1 MLKRSITALAVAL
14 TFSASS
20 MAGVSVIVNKA
31 NTADIKVEDVKRI
44 FLGKASQFP
53 NGQEAVPINLD
64 MSVSLRG
71 DFDSSVLGRSSSQVT
86 SYWSKLVFTGKGT
99 PPKEV
104 SSETDVLE
112 LVKNNQ
118 NIIAYI
124 DSDKVSGDVRVIAT
138 Q

>member
-44 FLGKASQFP
+44 FLGKASQFS

-64 MSVSLRG
+64 MSVSSRNE
-71 DFDSSVLGRSSSQVT
+71 FDSSVLGRSSICCLQRT
-86 SYWSKLVFTGKGT
+86 F
-99 PPKEV
+99 
-104 SSETDVLE
+104 
-112 LVKNNQ
+112 Q
-118 NIIAYI
+118 
-124 DSDKVSGDVRVIAT
+124 
-138 Q
+138 

>member
-44 FLGKASQFP
+44 FLGKASQFS

-64 MSVSLRG
+64 MSVSSRNE
-71 DFDSSVLGRSSSQVT
+71 FDSSVLGRNSSQVT

>member
-53 NGQEAVPINLD
+53 NGQEAVPINLE
-64 MSVSLRG
+64 MSVSSRSE
-71 DFDSSVLGRSSSQVT
+71 FDSSVLGRSSSQVT

-124 DSDKVSGDVRVIAT
+124 DSDKVSGDVRVIAN

>member
-1 MLKRSITALAVAL
+1 MLKRSIAALAVAL

-20 MAGVSVIVNKA
+20 MADVSVIVNKA
-31 NTADIKVEDVKRI
+31 NTADISTEDVKRI
-44 FLGKASQFP
+44 FLGKAQQFP
-53 NGQEAVPINLD
+53 NGQEAVPINLE
-64 MSVSLRG
+64 MSSSSRT
-71 DFDSSVLGRSSSQVT
+71 DFDTTLLGRTSSQVT

-124 DSDKVSGDVRVIAT
+124 DSAKVTADVRVIGT
-138 Q
+138 K